1 MWNDLFRNIIMW
13 VLIIPHERNFR
24 HSEQGMG
31 FSNYVLG
38 ASIVSPSLCASTL
51 SALFIFLCEYLTN
64 FLKMVMILNFS
75 TLIKKKS
82 CCSTLW
88 GYLKLKHT
96 SAGLFNLLYMFG
108 CMFALFLILPT
119 AFIYCRTPIGFS
131 WNYSFMR
138 WSNNSYYQAWGPSWK
153 CIQPSL
159 LGSLQ
164 TIWKLMNPHWGISW
178 ETRFWLYTYFF
189 VW

>member
-24 HSEQGMG
+24 HSKQGMG

-75 TLIKKKS
+75 TLIKKKIM
-82 CCSTLW
+82 LF
-88 GYLKLKHT
+88 HIV
-96 SAGLFNLLYMFG
+96 GLPKIKAYFG
-108 CMFALFLILPT
+108 WVI
-119 AFIYCRTPIGFS
+119 
-131 WNYSFMR
+131 
-138 WSNNSYYQAWGPSWK
+138 
-153 CIQPSL
+153 
-159 LGSLQ
+159 
-164 TIWKLMNPHWGISW
+164 
-178 ETRFWLYTYFF
+178 
-189 VW
+189 